1 LEFVLVISMR
11 GVCEMAIVKPFKAL
25 RPTNYL
31 AGEVASLPYDVMN
44 SEEARVMV
52 QGKPYSFLHV
62 DKAEIDLDPEIDLY
76 DNLVYQKAR
85 KNLDRLVEDKI
96 LQEDAKEC
104 LYIYRLT
111 MNGRSQTGLVCCTSI
126 DDYRNDVIKKH
137 EQTREEKEI
146 DRINHVESCDA
157 NTGPI
162 FLMYRDQPGI
172 RKVLEDWTKNR
183 RSHSAFTAE
192 DGVIHE
198 VWVIDQEDVMQGL
211 RNSFRQVDYLY
222 IADGHHR
229 AASAVKVGMKRRE
242 KDTNYAGTE
251 EYNYFLSVIFAD
263 EELYLMDYNRVVKD
277 LNGFTVETFLKEVEK
292 NFYVTKYDDQGGVR
306 PRERH
311 HFGMLLEGCWYDLKA
326 KEGTFDENDSIG
338 KLDVTILQKNLLTP
352 ILGISNPRTDKRID
366 FIGGIR
372 GIGELERRGSQDMKV
387 AFSMFPTSIKDL
399 MDIADK
405 GEVMPPK
412 STWFEPKLRSGLFIH
427 KLK

>member
-1 LEFVLVISMR
+1 MK
-11 GVCEMAIVKPFKAL
+11 GVCVMAVVKPFKAI
-25 RPTNYL
+25 RPTTDL
-31 AGEVASLPYDVMN
+31 AKEVAALPYDVMN
-44 SEEARVMV
+44 SEEARAMV
-52 QGKPYSFLHV
+52 QGKPYSFLRV
-62 DKAEIDLDPEIDLY
+62 DKAEIDLDPGIDLY
-76 DNLVYQKAR
+76 DNRVYQKAR

-104 LYIYRLT
+104 FYIYRLT

-146 DRINHVESCDA
+146 DRINHVEICDA

-162 FLMYRDQPGI
+162 FLTYRDQKGI

-183 RSHSAFTAE
+183 LSHSAFTAE

-198 VWVIDQEDVMQGL
+198 VWVIDREDVMQGL

-242 KDTNYAGTE
+242 KDTHYDGTE
-251 EYNYFLSVIFAD
+251 EYNYFLSVIIAE

-292 NFYVTKYDDQGGVR
+292 NFYVTKYDDQAGVR
-306 PRERH
+306 PRERYR
-311 HFGMLLEGCWYDLKA
+311 FGMFLEGCWYELRA
-326 KEGTFDENDSIG
+326 KEGTFDENDSVG
-338 KLDVTILQKNLLTP
+338 RLDVTILQKNLLAP

-366 FIGGIR
+366 FIGGVR
-372 GIGELERRGSQDMKV
+372 GLGELERRASQDMKV

-405 GEVMPPK
+405 GAVMPPK

-427 KLK
+427 KLS